1 MFAGLAYTEVCS
13 PRMQLRLRLSTLLD
27 KKRVMQQHPQS
38 VSKTSSRYVAL
49 EEGLK
54 QFSMDLNK
62 LEVIGARLT
71 RIVKANLTKQFVE
84 VNETA
89 FSKILK
95 KV

>member
-1 MFAGLAYTEVCS
+1 
-13 PRMQLRLRLSTLLD
+13 
-27 KKRVMQQHPQS
+27 MQQHPQS

-62 LEVIGARLT
+62 LEVIGPYALGPFHT
-71 RIVKANLTKQFVE
+71 NQTQQFVE